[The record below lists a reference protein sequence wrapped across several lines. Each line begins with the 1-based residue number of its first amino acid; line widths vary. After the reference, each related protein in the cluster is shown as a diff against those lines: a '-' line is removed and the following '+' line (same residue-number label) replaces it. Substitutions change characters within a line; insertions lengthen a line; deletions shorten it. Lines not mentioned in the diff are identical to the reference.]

1 MDRLAVIDQLNVLFE
16 EVIDAG
22 PVCLSEATVPTDV
35 EGWDSLNHIQLVVV
49 MEKHFDIKF
58 TSEEI
63 LAWQNVGEITD
74 CILTKVS
81 VPEPFAS
88 L

>member
-1 MDRLAVIDQLNVLFE
+1 VDRLTVIDQLNVLFE

-22 PVCLSEATVPTDV
+22 PVCLSDATVPTDV
-35 EGWDSLNHIQLVVV
+35 DGWDSLNHIQLVVA
-49 MEKHFDIKF
+49 MEKHFDIRF

-63 LAWQNVGEITD
+63 LAWQNVGEVID
-74 CILTKVS
+74 CILAKVS
-81 VPEPFAS
+81 VPGPVAS